1 MALDYKTP
9 GVYVEE
15 KSLLPPSVAG
25 VATAIPAFIGYTE
38 KKTKNRVQKI
48 TSLLEFQTL
57 FGEGAALTI
66 GEDGSLN
73 GQKFVL
79 FDSMRL
85 FFDNGGGTCYVV
97 STGTYAEAK
106 LQAPDAGVY
115 TDAIKLVAQ
124 QSEVTL
130 LVFPDAALLLSADQ
144 LKDVQTEA
152 LSQCASM
159 VGRFAILDVQQ
170 NLDGNYTTP
179 SEQIDTEIT
188 GFRER
193 VTNNLCYGAAYY
205 PYLKTSYSKNI
216 PFPEVLKALGISCEL
231 NEGDNEPV
239 FSQPSQPT
247 LEEIKKRA
255 VWISEQDLDNPEI
268 KMKMNAIIPLIPGY
282 AQKLEDLKDKA
293 SVIPPSG
300 AIAGLYVST
309 DNKVGVWQAPAN
321 AGLAGIKDLCVQIN
335 DSQQAGMNVD
345 PLSGKS
351 VNAIRFFK
359 GKGILVWGS
368 RTLDGGSTEWK
379 YIPVRRLFSYV
390 EQSVKLSTAWAVFE
404 PNDANTWVKI
414 KCQISNFLSNL
425 WRAGALAGASADEA
439 FFVEVGKDITMTE
452 ADINDGYL
460 RVRIGLAAV
469 RPAEFIILEFSHK
482 VQE

>member
-57 FGEGAALTI
+57 FGEGADLTI

-106 LQAPDAGVY
+106 LQAPDTDVY
-115 TDAIKLVAQ
+115 QDAIKQVAQ

-130 LVFPDAALLLSADQ
+130 LVFPDAALLLGADQ

-188 GFRER
+188 GFRQR

-231 NEGDNEPV
+231 NEGENEPV

-309 DNKVGVWQAPAN
+309 DNKVGVW
-321 AGLAGIKDLCVQIN
+321 
-335 DSQQAGMNVD
+335 
-345 PLSGKS
+345 LS
-351 VNAIRFFK
+351 RE
-359 GKGILVWGS
+359 
-368 RTLDGGSTEWK
+368 R
-379 YIPVRRLFSYV
+379 
-390 EQSVKLSTAWAVFE
+390 
-404 PNDANTWVKI
+404 
-414 KCQISNFLSNL
+414 
-425 WRAGALAGASADEA
+425 
-439 FFVEVGKDITMTE
+439 
-452 ADINDGYL
+452 
-460 RVRIGLAAV
+460 
-469 RPAEFIILEFSHK
+469 
-482 VQE
+482 

>member
-57 FGEGAALTI
+57 FGEGADLTI
-66 GEDGSLN
+66 GEDGSLS

-106 LQAPDAGVY
+106 LQAPDTDVY
-115 TDAIKLVAQ
+115 KDAIKQVAQ

-130 LVFPDAALLLSADQ
+130 LVFPDAALLLGADQ

-188 GFRER
+188 
-193 VTNNLCYGAAYY
+193 
-205 PYLKTSYSKNI
+205 
-216 PFPEVLKALGISCEL
+216 
-231 NEGDNEPV
+231 
-239 FSQPSQPT
+239 
-247 LEEIKKRA
+247 
-255 VWISEQDLDNPEI
+255 
-268 KMKMNAIIPLIPGY
+268 
-282 AQKLEDLKDKA
+282 
-293 SVIPPSG
+293 
-300 AIAGLYVST
+300 
-309 DNKVGVWQAPAN
+309 
-321 AGLAGIKDLCVQIN
+321 
-335 DSQQAGMNVD
+335 
-345 PLSGKS
+345 
-351 VNAIRFFK
+351 
-359 GKGILVWGS
+359 
-368 RTLDGGSTEWK
+368 
-379 YIPVRRLFSYV
+379 
-390 EQSVKLSTAWAVFE
+390 
-404 PNDANTWVKI
+404 
-414 KCQISNFLSNL
+414 
-425 WRAGALAGASADEA
+425 
-439 FFVEVGKDITMTE
+439 
-452 ADINDGYL
+452 
-460 RVRIGLAAV
+460 
-469 RPAEFIILEFSHK
+469 
-482 VQE
+482 